1 MRHTEFWARME
12 AHFGSAYSHV
22 WADQTVIAAL
32 NHLTVNQA
40 LDSGLLLRSYG
51 APCGP
56 LRKCRFPA
64 LSPTS
69 VRPGLARGARC
80 TQ

>member
-1 MRHTEFWARME
+1 MRHTDFWARME

-40 LDSGLLLRSYG
+40 LHSGV
-51 APCGP
+51 APKVVWRAVWAFEEMP
-56 LRKCRFPA
+56 LSER
-64 LSPTS
+64 
-69 VRPGLARGARC
+69 
-80 TQ
+80 